1 MFKKLFGGGQ
11 YYKNIICLFSMF
23 LMANLLLAGWGGGGN
38 GLPLTGG
45 TLTGDL
51 NSGYKIIGSTMGNTN
66 TKLYG
71 DGSSLSALVK
81 KAGDTMSGLLTIN
94 TGGTY
99 SLDLYDN
106 INMNN
111 NGIWNANKISGTNT
125 PQIDFNTE
133 THTLQINDAGS
144 GVTGYPFEVYRPT
157 LFDLSN
163 RKLSSTNNYQFQIK
177 GYTGITVFAVENIE
191 PSLPLLR
198 FGGSSANFGNIPIN
212 NISTITVTGQYI
224 MKDGTV
230 ITSSTN
236 FLGTTQRPYAYTLL
250 LKEVSSSGSDT
261 TTSSIWEDK
270 LGIVGK
276 WNKWI
281 DSSTIVSATA
291 YTYMRLASSDTASTV
306 SGLTGVKVG
315 GTWYY
320 STQRDTETATSST
333 YQDFP
338 ETIDIPVSAFETGL
352 NTNLDIKMRTKSDT
366 NQNVYYYF
374 ERAYLVV
381 KTKE

>member
-11 YYKNIICLFSMF
+11 YYKNIICLFSVF
-23 LMANLLLAGWGGGGN
+23 LMANLLSAGWGGGGI
-38 GLPLTGG
+38 
-45 TLTGDL
+45 
-51 NSGYKIIGSTMGNTN
+51 SSNT
-66 TKLYG
+66 
-71 DGSSLSALVK
+71 
-81 KAGDTMSGLLTIN
+81 
-94 TGGTY
+94 
-99 SLDLYDN
+99 
-106 INMNN
+106 
-111 NGIWNANKISGTNT
+111 
-125 PQIDFNTE
+125 F
-133 THTLQINDAGS
+133 
-144 GVTGYPFEVYRPT
+144 F
-157 LFDLSN
+157 
-163 RKLSSTNNYQFQIK
+163 
-177 GYTGITVFAVENIE
+177 YT
-191 PSLPLLR
+191 
-198 FGGSSANFGNIPIN
+198 
-212 NISTITVTGQYI
+212 
-224 MKDGTV
+224 
-230 ITSSTN
+230 
-236 FLGTTQRPYAYTLL
+236 YTLL

-261 TTSSIWEDK
+261 TTSSTWEDK